1 MIKFRLIEKIK
12 GSDKKLPNHSEIN
25 NKIAIRKSI
34 TCSKLI
40 KSGEILSTDNIAIKR
55 PGNGIEPKFWE
66 QVIGKKAIRPIPKD
80 ELIKWDDIS

>member
-1 MIKFRLIEKIK
+1 MC
-12 GSDKKLPNHSEIN
+12 
-25 NKIAIRKSI
+25 IRDS
-34 TCSKLI
+34 
-40 KSGEILSTDNIAIKR
+40 LSTDNIAIKR